1 MRISDWSSDVCSSDL
16 SAGQDKQDQNDA
28 GRLQLEG
35 PAYLHADG
43 AQTDEQCAEEKRGGD
58 HARRIA
64 RPFHPCRARVAS
76 ALSERTGLKAENGK
90 DARHTIAKKAAK
102 ESAPEHNAKDKPRKG
117 FRG

>member
-58 HARRIA
+58 HACRIA

-76 ALSERTGLKAENGK
+76 ALSERKGLKAENGK
-90 DARHTIAKKAAK
+90 DARDWQSTRLNSSH
-102 ESAPEHNAKDKPRKG
+102 
-117 FRG
+117 